1 MQLHK
6 AEEPKTVGK
15 VFPGVRLTSIM
26 EEQDAELISR
36 IFSEKPEQ
44 VKAVIDAA
52 FYLHVNDLLKRLAAG
67 MISSLD
73 KQETAELVQESKK
86 SKLIKEEEVS

>member
-1 MQLHK
+1 MFELITIDSKQFDYIYEFMQLHK
-6 AEEPKTVGK
+6 VEEPKAVGK
-15 VFPGVRLTSIM
+15 VFPGVALTNVM

-36 IFSEKPEQ
+36 IFSDKPEQ

-52 FYLHVNDLLKRLAAG
+52 FYLHVNDLLRRLAAG

-73 KQETAELVQESKK
+73 KQETA
-86 SKLIKEEEVS
+86 